1 MDGKNFSFFSP
12 NFERK
17 MVESYQG
24 IEHLQ
29 RGSQISYQFLKN
41 REIHLTTFSH
51 FIRFNN
57 LSAQLFNF
65 LFTTCSRSS
74 TLQVQIAPSAP
85 SYLTRVIVKLI
96 IVKLTNDSTMPRR
109 GFAFCHSLTG
119 HSRLPVS
126 TPLCITIPQ
135 CRIHR

>member
-1 MDGKNFSFFSP
+1 MDGKNFSFSSP

-85 SYLTRVIVKLI
+85 SYLTRVIVR
-96 IVKLTNDSTMPRR
+96 N
-109 GFAFCHSLTG
+109 
-119 HSRLPVS
+119 
-126 TPLCITIPQ
+126 
-135 CRIHR
+135 